1 MVYQKYGAAAL
12 APAAMQGMKESYS
25 RFREHL
31 FGHLK
36 MASGSPSA
44 SPSGNGRRPA
54 AWQLLLLLL
63 LGAAIFLAHMVRAP
77 IPAITQ
83 VNLCESSWFHQ
94 EERQD
99 GIFPGDM
106 GQLGLP

>member
-1 MVYQKYGAAAL
+1 MYQKYGAAAL

-83 VNLCESSWFHQ
+83 AK
-94 EERQD
+94 
-99 GIFPGDM
+99 PM
-106 GQLGLP
+106 